1 MSPPTVPGY
10 FKVNELPPEL
20 RAQVDAL
27 LAERGHKD
35 FSGITADVNELLEP
49 HGLEVTIGRS
59 SIHRYSQA
67 QRSRI
72 QEIQNATEFARQL
85 REVLGDDVAA
95 LAQMGLQLA
104 LGEFVQYLLG
114 ERGDLDLED
123 FLDLA
128 KAQAT
133 VARAFRDVRRYQDE
147 YEERLKAAA
156 ARGPVGLPSVIE
168 SFFAFGNFCLRAF
181 ADIPCQFLV
190 GGGRE
195 IAEGQARRALPGRV
209 GLSQGRLTRWLRS
222 FAC

>member
-95 LAQMGLQLA
+95 LAQMGLQMTM
-104 LGEFVQYLLG
+104 GRMFVQARDESLDTSDLLDVNQG
-114 ERGDLDLED
+114 FATASRALVALRKFQED
-123 FLDLA
+123 
-128 KAQAT
+128 
-133 VARAFRDVRRYQDE
+133 YQQ
-147 YEERLKAAA
+147 RKAAA
-156 ARGPVGLPSVIE
+156 DEINAIVKGEGVSDEVIARIDAILGVP
-168 SFFAFGNFCLRAF
+168 
-181 ADIPCQFLV
+181 
-190 GGGRE
+190 RE
-195 IAEGQARRALPGRV
+195 E
-209 GLSQGRLTRWLRS
+209 
-222 FAC
+222 